1 MLERSSTGH
10 GGRLYRGAQNG
21 RSTGGVCCWWRN
33 HSIGVN
39 TVLLFFYLLNSNSWK
54 RGKTNRTVNWS
65 KNPRT
70 WVLVTPWVI
79 LDKALG
85 MRGEG
90 SGIFFSVNFPLAL
103 WGSVSWTLK
112 HLKGN
117 IWAPLSHL
125 LLLWSPY
132 SLVCSY
138 FLWVLLEHSWLAVLC
153 LFQGYRRVNSL
164 HIYICLFLFR
174 VFPHIGYYRVLSS

>member
-90 SGIFFSVNFPLAL
+90 SGVFFSVNFPLAL

-117 IWAPLSHL
+117 IWAPLIIFFCYGPPTRL
-125 LLLWSPY
+125 FVLIFYEFYWNIVDLQCC
-132 SLVCSY
+132 VC
-138 FLWVLLEHSWLAVLC
+138 
-153 LFQGYRRVNSL
+153 
-164 HIYICLFLFR
+164 FR
-174 VFPHIGYYRVLSS
+174 GTEE